1 MTLLAIEYLMML
13 YCTLCLVDYKSFF
26 DVFGFQ
32 ENFLDIEK
40 LQKET

>member
-1 MTLLAIEYLMML
+1 MALLAIKYLMML
-13 YCTLCLVDYKSFF
+13 YCTLHLVDYKSFLN
-26 DVFGFQ
+26 VFGFQ